1 MVTKTGTSGND
12 ILGGTSDYDYLYGG
26 SGNDILV
33 GYDLDDELHGG
44 ADNDTMSGGA
54 GNDLMDGGK
63 GADVMEGG
71 SGSDIYWV
79 DDVGDKVVENL
90 NAGNDAVNTT
100 LSTYTLTA
108 NVEDLSYKGTANA
121 RMTGNALNN
130 WITTDSGLDTI
141 YGGDGNDRIEAGT
154 GNDIVYGGKGMD
166 TIFGQGGADTLHGEG
181 DDDTYFLGTFAEG
194 RYDQLSELAG
204 GGIDTVVTAGRGYAN
219 ATGAFGEIHYFTLDA
234 NIENVIASGD
244 YAYLLTGNAENNRIT
259 GAGRADTLDG
269 GAGADTLIGAG
280 GSDTYILDNAGDTIQ
295 YEAVGKVDYDTAKV
309 SGMGSWTIA
318 EGIERVE
325 IGAGV
330 SQIIGNAEA
339 NEVYGTAAAETILG
353 NGGNDLLFGNGG
365 ADSLVGGL
373 GNDTM
378 KGSAEGTIMEGG
390 QGDDL
395 YWVTSGADVVKE
407 DAGGGYD
414 NAIVFTNWT
423 MAANVETADVW
434 LDTGLAVIGNTVG
447 NHIGGG
453 GGADTLSGAGGNDSL
468 FGGSG
473 NDELN
478 GGAGADLLTGG
489 EGTDVLSGGA
499 GGDTYVIK
507 DTVDTVIEAAGGGYD
522 VVRAYVDHV
531 LAANV
536 ERLDLME
543 PAVSGTGNDLAN
555 TLNGNTLA
563 NVLNGMAGADTLM
576 GAEGADSLTGG
587 SGADRFV
594 FRLGDSGVDGDP
606 GSRDVV
612 MDFVHGEDRLDLRQ
626 IDANISTM
634 ADEAFSFIGTGAF
647 SGASGQL
654 RYEAFAGGVTVL
666 ADLNGDMVADFSFN
680 LLDQTKLIAG
690 DFML

>member
-12 ILGGTSDYDYLYGG
+12 IIGGTSDYDYLYGG
-26 SGNDILV
+26 AGNDILL
-33 GYDLDDELHGG
+33 GNDAWDELYGG
-44 ADNDTMSGGA
+44 LDSDTMSGGS
-54 GNDLMDGGK
+54 GDDLLDGGK

-71 SGSDIYWV
+71 SGSDVYWV
-79 DDVGDKVVENL
+79 DDAGDKVIENL
-90 NAGNDAVNTT
+90 NAGDDLVNTT

-108 NVEDLSYKGTANA
+108 NVEDLTYKGTANA
-121 RMTGNALNN
+121 RMTGNALDN
-130 WITTDSGLDTI
+130 WIITGNGLDTI
-141 YGGDGNDRIEAGT
+141 YGGDGHDRIEAGS

-166 TIFGQGGADTLHGEG
+166 TIFGQGGNDTLYGDG
-181 DDDTYFLGTFAEG
+181 DDDTYYLGTFAEG
-194 RYDQLSELAG
+194 RYDQLIELAG
-204 GGIDTVVTAGRGYAN
+204 GGNDTVITAGRGYAN
-219 ATGAFGEIHYFTLDA
+219 STGALGETHYFTLDA
-234 NIENVIASGD
+234 NVENVTVSGD
-244 YAYLLTGNAENNRIT
+244 YVYLLTGNASNNRII
-259 GAGRADTLDG
+259 GANRADTLDG
-269 GAGADTLIGAG
+269 GAGADTLGGGG

-295 YEAVGKVDYDTAKV
+295 YEAVGKVDYDTARV

-353 NGGNDLLFGNGG
+353 NDGNDVLFGLGG
-365 ADSLVGGL
+365 TDSLVGGM
-373 GNDTM
+373 GNDTL
-378 KGSAEGTIMEGG
+378 KGSAEGTTMEGG

-395 YWVTSGADVVKE
+395 YWVTSALDVVKE

-414 NAIVFTNWT
+414 NAIVFMNWT

-434 LDTGLAVIGNTVG
+434 LDAGLAVMGNAIGNY
-447 NHIGGG
+447 IGGAG
-453 GGADTLSGAGGNDSL
+453 GDDTLSGAGGNDTL
-468 FGGSG
+468 IGGVG
-473 NDELN
+473 DDELN
-478 GGAGADLLTGG
+478 GGAGADLLNGG
-489 EGTDVLSGGA
+489 AGADVLSGGA

-507 DTVDTVIEAAGGGYD
+507 DAADTVIEAAGGGND
-522 VVRAYVDHV
+522 VVQAYVDHV

-536 ERLDLME
+536 ERLELME
-543 PAVSGTGNDLAN
+543 TAVSGTGNDLAN
-555 TLNGNTLA
+555 TLTGNALA
-563 NVLNGMAGADTLM
+563 NVLNGMGGADTLI

-626 IDANISTM
+626 IDANIATM

-666 ADLNGDMVADFSFN
+666 ADLDGDMVADFSFN